1 MQRLNVFVSLN
12 FLFNLFYLILKA
24 FLFGISISALVG
36 PLLFTMVHS
45 GMKFGY
51 KKAIWLA
58 LGTWLSDITL
68 LIITFLLISKIS
80 LPNSIDE
87 LDLKY
92 IWISGT
98 ALFLL
103 GIAIIIKK
111 SDLEKSHEY
120 RLDSQKPAYLMVK
133 GFFINTLNPAAFFIW
148 LGLAT
153 FIRKTS
159 SDLTGVI
166 VFYSVI
172 IFIIAAMDILKL
184 VAGQVLSTKLND
196 KTIEK
201 FKWVSGSAFII
212 TAALLILRYGQIF

>member
-1 MQRLNVFVSLN
+1 
-12 FLFNLFYLILKA
+12 
-24 FLFGISISALVG
+24 
-36 PLLFTMVHS
+36 MVHS

-51 KKAIWLA
+51 RRAIWLA
-58 LGTWLSDITL
+58 IGTWISDINL
-68 LIITFLLISKIS
+68 LIITYLLISKIS

-92 IWISGT
+92 IWISSL
-98 ALFLL
+98 ALLLL

-153 FIRKTS
+153 FIRNTS
-159 SDLTGVI
+159 SKLTEVTL
-166 VFYSVI
+166 FYSI
-172 IFIIAAMDILKL
+172 LILIIAIMDILKL
-184 VAGQVLSTKLND
+184 IAGQHLSTKLND
-196 KTIEK
+196 STIEK
-201 FKWVSGSAFII
+201 FKWVSGSAFIL
-212 TAALLILRYGQIF
+212 TAVILIVRYGQIF